1 MPSEAEAETP
11 AAVRLHYRRR
21 KPKGKGT
28 TDPGGGPLCLTW
40 THETATPPGHRLVKN
55 WSEMYAAGS
64 SEYSDEACKECILKR
79 SAKAVT
85 STTTVA
91 ATVDAVEKAKEDYRP
106 VAAAIL
112 DDFLFSRR
120 RPPLSVVPNGEK
132 WRDATVDAGVE
143 ILDKYGLLA
152 DEGLGPE
159 VVFVIGAY
167 MLFSSMKTIP
177 VVHDEAEL
185 RKSHGL
191 EPLPAQPTDPGETEG
206 AEA

>member
-1 MPSEAEAETP
+1 MSEAEAETP

-21 KPKGKGT
+21 KPKGKGS
-28 TDPGGGPLCLTW
+28 TDPGGGPLCLMW

-55 WSEMYAAGS
+55 WSEMYERDGGG
-64 SEYSDEACKECILKR
+64 YSPEACKECIVKR
-79 SAKAVT
+79 SAKSVT

-91 ATVDAVEKAKEDYRP
+91 ATVDAVEKAKEEYRP

-112 DDFLFSRR
+112 DDFLFRR
-120 RPPLSVVPNGEK
+120 KRPPLSVVPNGEK
-132 WRDATVDAGVE
+132 YRDATVDAGVE

-159 VVFVIGAY
+159 VIFVIAGY

-177 VVHDEAEL
+177 LVHDEAEL

-191 EPLPAQPTDPGETEG
+191 EPLPEQPADPGETEG